1 MKSAMEKAKLMAEDA
16 GSSESAD
23 SSDESSE
30 SAGQEGVKA
39 RTARNKRN
47 RLSNRD
53 VGKAAGA
60 NLWKVARSA
69 TDTILART
77 TDLEARR
84 RIVEMVQ
91 KQVLQPAESEQIRLG
106 CAIFKQLK
114 QFKPWVEKQVVNNE
128 DKEVAL
134 RAAQMATLPPKGE
147 GMGKLYSTYTGFNSK
162 GFDDIRKRRADSMP
176 FHAMDKG
183 LYRKTVAPRGKL
195 IPLEETKL
203 AIKVWHE
210 ETAPRALGA
219 GEYNKV

>member
-1 MKSAMEKAKLMAEDA
+1 MKSAVEKPKLMAQHA
-16 GSSESAD
+16 ASLQTSD
-23 SSDESSE
+23 SSGESSE
-30 SAGQEGVKA
+30 SSGQEAIKA
-39 RTARNKRN
+39 RTARNRRN
-47 RLSNRD
+47 RLSNKD
-53 VGKAAGA
+53 VGKAAGV

-69 TDTILART
+69 ADSILVKT

-91 KQVLQPAESEQIRLG
+91 KEVLQPAESEQIRLG
-106 CAIFKQLK
+106 SAVLKQLK
-114 QFKPWVEKQVVNNE
+114 QFKPWVEKQVVSNE

-134 RAAQMATLPPKGE
+134 RAAQMATLPPTGE
-147 GMGKLYSTYTGFNSK
+147 GMSYLYSTHTGFNSK
-162 GFDDIRKRRADSMP
+162 GFDNIRERRANPMP
-176 FHAMDKG
+176 FHATDKG
-183 LYRKTVAPRGKL
+183 LYRKTMPLRGRT